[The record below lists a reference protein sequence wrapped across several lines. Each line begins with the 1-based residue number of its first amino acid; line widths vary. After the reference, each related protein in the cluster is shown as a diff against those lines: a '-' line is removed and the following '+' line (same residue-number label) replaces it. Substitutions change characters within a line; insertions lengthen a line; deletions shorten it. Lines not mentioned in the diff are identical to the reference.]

1 MTIQARM
8 AAEDPRLYNPSR
20 DVAHNFQKVMELVAG
35 RLEDNAWPELD
46 EILKREGVTLDDL
59 GEACGAY
66 CKYLT
71 IAVTAPEMSMHAGM
85 ELSRFF
91 DCKPAAQVAILAM
104 IGTCYAGIQ
113 FGGIREATIGGK
125 GPMETIGDVI
135 KHAEQFQAYVGIPRW
150 RRKLIRTKDRIIKAF
165 QILRNSS
172 N

>member
-1 MTIQARM
+1 
-8 AAEDPRLYNPSR
+8 
-20 DVAHNFQKVMELVAG
+20 
-35 RLEDNAWPELD
+35 
-46 EILKREGVTLDDL
+46 
-59 GEACGAY
+59 
-66 CKYLT
+66 
-71 IAVTAPEMSMHAGM
+71 MSMHAGM
-85 ELSRFF
+85 ELSGFF

-125 GPMETIGDVI
+125 GPMETVGDVI

-150 RRKLIRTKDRIIKAF
+150 RRRLIRTKARIIKAV